1 MHYTTTADYHHT
13 VQVTQVSIQ
22 ISYVYTSTSTY
33 NYHHHTMT
41 TTTKCRLPECKCSI
55 CTSGWKKKHHQRK
68 LQRLM
73 HTTMC
78 ASGLFVQGADKK
90 YYQRKLKLVTITTCI
105 YKWNVCTVETPQA
118 QGAKVRGSISAS
130 RYGVQQQHATTTTII
145 TSQMQIAQHDAAIT
159 ATCMIAICCYV
170 CMCPLTLD

>member
-22 ISYVYTSTSTY
+22 ISYVYTSTSSY

-41 TTTKCRLPECKCSI
+41 TTTKCRLPERKCSI
-55 CTSGWKKKHHQRK
+55 CISGWKKKHHQHK

-73 HTTMC
+73 YTTMC
-78 ASGLFVQGADKK
+78 ASGLFVQWVDIK

-105 YKWNVCTVETPQA
+105 YKWNVCTVETPQV
-118 QGAKVRGSISAS
+118 QGAKSGPALALVGKGYSNN
-130 RYGVQQQHATTTTII
+130 
-145 TSQMQIAQHDAAIT
+145 MQLQPPSSPPR
-159 ATCMIAICCYV
+159 CK
-170 CMCPLTLD
+170 